1 MFRNVRLIF
10 NQKKFYHQT
19 NKFIYVQRKF
29 NTNKQFEYIKQ
40 KNYTYHKKINNMNN
54 AKIKNN
60 DNNILELIVGIF
72 AGIGIVS
79 STLYFINWTN
89 CYSKKYIVV

>member
-1 MFRNVRLIF
+1 MFRNVRSIF

-40 KNYTYHKKINNMNN
+40 KYYTYHKKINNEKINN
-54 AKIKNN
+54 
-60 DNNILELIVGIF
+60 NNILELIVGIF

-79 STLYFINWTN
+79 STLYFINWTK